1 VLAIEL
7 ARQLL
12 DLQSLVGDHSVIVG
26 SLGLG
31 NRQFRLDPRCP
42 GALGKQRRLQ
52 RIDIL
57 RQVFTGSGHAGIES

>member
-7 ARQLL
+7 AHQLR
-12 DLQSLVGDHSVIVG
+12 DLQSLMDDHGVIVG
-26 SLGLG
+26 SPGLG

-42 GALGKQRRLQ
+42 GALAKQRRLQ

-57 RQVFTGSGHAGIES
+57 RQVFTGCGHAGIES